1 LHGATHSHSEVI
13 FEKEN
18 EEMETVQKPAR
29 AGSLWYFR
37 DGGKRLSLKTI
48 RQSADASQMT
58 AFMAERIEAADR
70 LPEPQ
75 RSQAFRSLRAE
86 TVAELRNVIGAYRD
100 LARQS
105 QPPCAEV
112 QCSLYVA
119 TCYLRF
125 EFAALQVID
134 EKATRQLSLF

>member
-1 LHGATHSHSEVI
+1 VI

-18 EEMETVQKPAR
+18 EEMEPVQKPAR
-29 AGSLWYFR
+29 AGSLWYYR

-58 AFMAERIEAADR
+58 AFMREKIAAADR

-86 TVAELRNVIGAYRD
+86 TVAELRKVIGAYRD
-100 LARQS
+100 LTRHG
-105 QPPCAEV
+105 QPSCANV